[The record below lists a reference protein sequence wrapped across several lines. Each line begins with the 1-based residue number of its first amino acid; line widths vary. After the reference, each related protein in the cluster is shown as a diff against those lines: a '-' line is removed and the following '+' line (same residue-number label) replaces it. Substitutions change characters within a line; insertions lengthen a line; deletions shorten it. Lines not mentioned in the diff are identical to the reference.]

1 LPAVQLHPLRIWL
14 ISSLP
19 EATHSTMPSVVV
31 STSSSP
37 APLLHKC
44 WLARSHFRSAVVL
57 MHGSC
62 RQRRQLTSRIC
73 ATPAS
78 ATATE
83 GAATSKWAAMKHMS
97 RQHPGS
103 RKLHRPLEVLIN
115 QVPLATIIWLSLVR
129 GEHDWQLSI
138 AQAN

>member
-1 LPAVQLHPLRIWL
+1 MPAVQLGPLRIWL
-14 ISSLP
+14 ISTLP

-83 GAATSKWAAMKHMS
+83 GAATSKTSLLGSNEAHVKATS
-97 RQHPGS
+97 RLQ
-103 RKLHRPLEVLIN
+103 E
-115 QVPLATIIWLSLVR
+115 A
-129 GEHDWQLSI
+129 
-138 AQAN
+138 AQAIGGTDQSGSIGYYNLAVTFERRA

>member
-1 LPAVQLHPLRIWL
+1 MPAVQLHPLRIWL

-44 WLARSHFRSAVVL
+44 WLARSHIRSAVVL

-83 GAATSKWAAMKHMS
+83 AAATSKTSLLGSNEAHVKAPAPS
-97 RQHPGS
+97 RLQ
-103 RKLHRPLEVLIN
+103 E
-115 QVPLATIIWLSLVR
+115 A
-129 GEHDWQLSI
+129 
-138 AQAN
+138 AQAIGGTDQSGSIGYYNLAVTCERRA

>member
-1 LPAVQLHPLRIWL
+1 MPAVQLGPLKTL
-14 ISSLP
+14 PISSLP
-19 EATHSTMPSVVV
+19 QATHSTMPSVVV

-44 WLARSHFRSAVVL
+44 WLARSHIRSAVVL

-83 GAATSKWAAMKHMS
+83 GAATSKTSLLGSNEAHVKAPAPS
-97 RQHPGS
+97 RLQ
-103 RKLHRPLEVLIN
+103 E
-115 QVPLATIIWLSLVR
+115 A
-129 GEHDWQLSI
+129 
-138 AQAN
+138 AQAIGGTDQSGSIGYYNLAVTFERRA